1 MCNKMNIL
9 SKTLYG
15 AIKHFRANDEEITVS
30 VKTDK
35 ALLKNYFQNSES
47 KYLFILC
54 IGITGEKDVKNILFY
69 QKYTGFSSGK
79 GSCLL
84 SN

>member
-9 SKTLYG
+9 SKTLYN

-35 ALLKNYFQNSES
+35 ALLKNYFQNAES
-47 KYLFILC
+47 KLRNYLRVL
-54 IGITGEKDVKNILFY
+54 
-69 QKYTGFSSGK
+69 
-79 GSCLL
+79 
-84 SN
+84 

>member
-35 ALLKNYFQNSES
+35 ALLKNYFQNAES
-47 KYLFILC
+47 KLKKYLRRALIMYFRFL
-54 IGITGEKDVKNILFY
+54 NF
-69 QKYTGFSSGK
+69 
-79 GSCLL
+79 
-84 SN
+84 